1 MGNTLL
7 KFDDYKIFRHWY
19 VSVYYLF
26 PIRGVN
32 TSSISR
38 GIYVD
43 IMQQCIGSDLRSSQR
58 TLYHRW
64 LTSYREECY
73 YLKCIVYGIL
83 RYSAV
88 RRLLNT
94 RLHIVYYIT
103 MGPGCQ
109 GHAPTS
115 TLRYDRFLEINPRD
129 WSCDLSVELP
139 ESKVVNFDGFFL
151 VPLPLILMYTAK
163 RIQVYTRSRCIYEPF
178 NSCVWRNANNLAV
191 HYTVYRVHDSVYR
204 VHYTV

>member
-1 MGNTLL
+1 
-7 KFDDYKIFRHWY
+7 
-19 VSVYYLF
+19 
-26 PIRGVN
+26 
-32 TSSISR
+32 
-38 GIYVD
+38 
-43 IMQQCIGSDLRSSQR
+43 MQQCIGSDLRSSQR

-139 ESKVVNFDGFFL
+139 ESKVVNFDGFFSASSPANSY
-151 VPLPLILMYTAK
+151 VHREAYPG
-163 RIQVYTRSRCIYEPF
+163 VYTNLSIHAFGAMQTTSPYTIQCTAYTIQCTAYTIQ
-178 NSCVWRNANNLAV
+178 CNAYIIQ
-191 HYTVYRVHDSVYR
+191 YTLPQSTHHQERPHTSLHLKCTACHR
-204 VHYTV
+204 LKLCPT